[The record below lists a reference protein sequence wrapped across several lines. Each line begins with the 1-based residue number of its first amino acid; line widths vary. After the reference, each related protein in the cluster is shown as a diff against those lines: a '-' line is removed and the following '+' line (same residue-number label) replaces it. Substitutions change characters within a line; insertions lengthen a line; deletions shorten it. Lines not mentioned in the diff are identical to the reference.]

1 MTRMQINKGAGAL
14 LTSFFIYIV
23 GIVNEAIIVLVFFM
37 CLDMITGLLR
47 SYVTKSWN
55 STVGMAGTIKKVA
68 ILILIGMAGGVEYI
82 MISAGQNP
90 KGLVILGVTSFFIV
104 NEGISIL
111 ENCAQL
117 GLPIP
122 PVLYN
127 VLDKLNKDPW
137 GKEERI
143 ERNPHLDELDR
154 IELIKENEILQQEIL
169 VKKKGDGEG

>member
-1 MTRMQINKGAGAL
+1 MTRLGITGVKGVGAM
-14 LTSFFIYIV
+14 LTSFAIYII
-23 GIVNEAIIVLVFFM
+23 GIVNEAIVVLVFFM
-37 CLDMITGLLR
+37 LLDMLTGLLR
-47 SYVTKSWN
+47 SYITKSWN
-55 STVGMAGTIKKVA
+55 STVGMAGIIKKVA

-82 MISAGQNP
+82 MISSGQNP

-127 VLDKLNKDPW
+127 ALDKLNKDPW
-137 GKEERI
+137 GKEERLN
-143 ERNPHLDELDR
+143 RNPHLEKLDK
-154 IELIKENEILQQEIL
+154 IELIKENEILQQEI
-169 VKKKGDGEG
+169 KKKGDDEQ